1 MNTMVKGLR
10 YTKRDRAA
18 WHNDFQQ
25 PAKVAS
31 HLCEPSARLDVL
43 LPSAVYILACERILM
58 ARKEHG
64 IYSA

>member
-10 YTKRDRAA
+10 YKEQGTTA
-18 WHNDFQQ
+18 WNNNLKQL
-25 PAKVAS
+25 AKVAL
-31 HLCEPSARLDVL
+31 HLGEPSVRLDS
-43 LPSAVYILACERILM
+43 LPTAVYILACERILM

>member
-18 WHNDFQQ
+18 WNNDLKQ

-31 HLCEPSARLDVL
+31 HLGEPSARLDVL
-43 LPSAVYILACERILM
+43 YLAQSTFWHVSAF
-58 ARKEHG
+58 
-64 IYSA
+64 